1 MKTYKVII
9 TTTFVKEL
17 EIQAKSAAEAQSIAE
32 ESLDAA
38 LDCEPDTSIEVT
50 E

>member
-17 EIQAKSAAEAQSIAE
+17 EIQARSASEAQSIAE
-32 ESLDAA
+32 SSLDAA
-38 LDCEPDTSIEVT
+38 LDCEPDTDIEIT